1 MLILKDGPQERRE
14 TCVLFSQ
21 LCNMYVLAPS
31 TPVIYYLGAYFVFR
45 FCICSR
51 SKFGNLA
58 GVVLSGHGNCYECS
72 LLFELAIIFRNVMMK
87 KTQDLKQPPTRK

>member
-31 TPVIYYLGAYFVFR
+31 TLLIYYLGDYFVFR
-45 FCICSR
+45 FCICILISR

-58 GVVLSGHGNCYECS
+58 RVVLSGHGNCYKCS
-72 LLFELAIIFRNVMMK
+72 FLFELAIIF
-87 KTQDLKQPPTRK
+87 